1 MLNVWL
7 HLKQFA
13 EALNLGR
20 LDEAVQWAK
29 QPLVRA
35 HQRAGDLLKQLTVAL
50 LERARKHLQHKDRAA
65 AWKDVQQAEAV
76 GGIYQ
81 QTVDLKKMVIDS
93 IIQDIR
99 AALGDGQPQRA
110 LELIGQVRKFDP
122 QATPLAELEAAANA
136 WIIAEELAAK
146 GELAQALAK
155 IEAVTWRPFRALAD
169 WHAKLTE
176 QNRTYHDQLGQLQ
189 VAMEQ
194 RHWREV
200 IALADALLVI
210 APKHNDVRRARTRA
224 WKELEPPTQSYPA
237 PAKDQAPAPQ
247 AQLVKEEAPRRLLLW
262 IDGVGGYLVCLS
274 PRVSVGQATAEA
286 FVDVPI
292 FADVS
297 RLQAYITRDT
307 EGHMLEAI
315 RPTAVND
322 LMVEKTLLR
331 DSDRI
336 RFSGKCQLQFRQ
348 PVPIS
353 STALLQVTSR
363 HRLPWAVE
371 GVILMGESCILGGNT
386 DAHIVVPGLKKR
398 VALVRRKDGLV
409 VQTAGEFDLD
419 GDRCKDRAELT
430 FHSTVTTD
438 ELRFTFEAIEVVSNK
453 GTTRRNEELQEQGRT

>member
-50 LERARKHLQHKDRAA
+50 LERARQHLQNKDRAA

-81 QTVDLKKMVIDS
+81 QTVDLKKTVIES

-99 AALGDGQPQRA
+99 TALGDGQPQRA

-122 QATPLAELEAAANA
+122 QASALAELEATANA
-136 WIIAEELAAK
+136 WIVADELATK

-155 IEAVTWRPFRALAD
+155 IEAVSWRPFRSLAD

-176 QNRTYHDQLGQLQ
+176 QNRTYHDQLGKLQ

-200 IALADALLVI
+200 IALADELLVI
-210 APKHNDVRRARTRA
+210 APKHQEVRRARTRA

-237 PAKDQAPAPQ
+237 PKEQTPVPQ
-247 AQLVKEEAPRRLLLW
+247 ASLVQEETPRRLLLW

-274 PRVSVGQATAEA
+274 PRVSIGQATAEA

-297 RLQAYITRDT
+297 RLQAYITRDA

-315 RPTAVND
+315 RTTAVND
-322 LMVEKTLLR
+322 VTVEKTLLR

-336 RFSGKCQLQFRQ
+336 RFSGRCQLQFRQ

-353 STALLQVTSR
+353 STALLTVTSR

-371 GVILMGESCILGGNT
+371 GIILLGESCILGGNT
-386 DAHIVVPGLKKR
+386 DAHIQVPGLKKR

-430 FHSTVTTD
+430 FHSTVTTE
-438 ELRFTFEAIEVVSNK
+438 ELRFTFEPIEALSNK
-453 GTTRRNEELQEQGRT
+453 GTARRSEELQEQGRT